1 MGKVTSMRFDHY
13 SFGSLTIDG
22 QTYDHDVIVDA
33 GAIRK
38 RKKGPS
44 KALKDRFGHTP
55 LSVNEDI
62 PWSAGRLVI
71 GTGANGSLPVMDE
84 IEREAARRKVDLVVL
99 PTTKAIDFLNDSTD
113 DTNAI
118 LHVTC

>member
-1 MGKVTSMRFDHY
+1 MRFDQY
-13 SFGSLTIDG
+13 SFGSLRIDG
-22 QTYDHDVIVDA
+22 QTYDYDVVVDG

-38 RKKGPS
+38 RRRDHGKG
-44 KALKDRFGHTP
+44 LKDRFGHTP

-84 IEREAARRKVDLVVL
+84 IEREAASRWQAVGVKRQSV
-99 PTTKAIDFLNDSTD
+99 
-113 DTNAI
+113 
-118 LHVTC
+118 